1 MITLIYFWQIKPQSI
16 FKAVLLMATQRRSLR
31 NQSGVKFFKLLGTG
45 KGESFTPRDANS
57 KRWGILVTI
66 DESQINHF
74 DHSPVIKSWRRIATS
89 EYSATL
95 QPISSHGYW
104 SKKQPFTPTIQNWN
118 GKVVAITRAR
128 IKWLQNFKFWRAVP
142 PVTKSL
148 HESHGLISAIG
159 IGEAPIGLQGTFSV
173 WQDGVSLRE
182 FAYKGAAHAKAIA
195 ATAEHNWYAEEL
207 FAPFAVISESGT
219 LL

>member
-66 DESQINHF
+66 DESQINNF
-74 DHSPVIKSWRRIATS
+74 DNSPVIKSWRKIATS

-95 QPISSHGYW
+95 QPISSHGLW

-148 HESHGLISAIG
+148 HESPGLISAIG

-173 WQDGVSLRE
+173 WQDGASLRE

-207 FAPFAVISESGT
+207 FARFAVITESGS

>member
-66 DESQINHF
+66 DESQINNF
-74 DHSPVIKSWRRIATS
+74 DNSPVIKSWRKIATS

-95 QPISSHGYW
+95 QPISSHGFW

-207 FAPFAVISESGT
+207 FARFAVISESGT

>member
-1 MITLIYFWQIKPQSI
+1 MITLIYFWRIKASSI
-16 FKAVLLMATQRRSLR
+16 PLAIFFMASQRRSLR
-31 NQSGVKFFKLLGTG
+31 NQSGIKFFKLLGTG
-45 KGESFTPRDANS
+45 KGETFTPLDANS

-66 DESQINHF
+66 DESQINNF
-74 DHSPVIKSWRRIATS
+74 DNSSVIKGWRKIAIS
-89 EYSATL
+89 EYSAQL

-148 HESHGLISAIG
+148 HESPGLISAIG
-159 IGEAPIGLQGTFSV
+159 IGEAPIGLQGTFSI
-173 WQDGVSLRE
+173 WQDGASLRE
-182 FAYKGAAHAKAIA
+182 FAYKGAAHAKAIT
-195 ATAEHNWYAEEL
+195 ATAENNWYAEEL
-207 FAPFAVISESGT
+207 FARFAVITESGS

>member
-16 FKAVLLMATQRRSLR
+16 FQAVLLMATQRRSLR
-31 NQSGVKFFKLLGTG
+31 NQSGVTFFKLLGTG
-45 KGESFTPRDANS
+45 KGESFTPRDGNS

-66 DESQINHF
+66 DESQIKNF
-74 DHSPVIKSWRRIATS
+74 DNSPVIKSWRRIATS

-148 HESHGLISAIG
+148 HESPGLISAIG

-173 WQDGVSLRE
+173 WEDGASLRE

-207 FAPFAVISESGT
+207 FARFAVISESGT